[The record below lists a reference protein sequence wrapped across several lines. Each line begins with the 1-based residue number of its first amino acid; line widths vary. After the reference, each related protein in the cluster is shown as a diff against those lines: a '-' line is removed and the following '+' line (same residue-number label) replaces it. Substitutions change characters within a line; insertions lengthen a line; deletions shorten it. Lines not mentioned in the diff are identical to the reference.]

1 MLKEGLVHAYCG
13 NGKGKTTAAVGL
25 GIRAA
30 GRGLKVCMIQFLKT
44 RHTGELEIINNLG
57 KQFSVF
63 RLESPKG
70 FTYELNQEQREELR
84 CEISKEFKLA
94 GELLPECDLLI
105 LDEVLAAVE
114 NGFLP
119 VSLLEEFIENKP
131 DNKELVL
138 TGRILPQSIA
148 ELSDYISE
156 IKEVKHPARK
166 GILARE
172 GIEF

>member
-1 MLKEGLVHAYCG
+1 MLNEGLVHAYCG

-30 GRGLKVCMIQFLKT
+30 GRGLRVCMIQFLKT
-44 RHTGELEIINNLG
+44 RPTGELEVINNLG
-57 KQFSVF
+57 KQFRAF

-70 FTYELNQEQREELR
+70 FTYELNLEQQEKLR
-84 CEISKEFKLA
+84 CEVRKEFELA
-94 GELLPECDLLI
+94 GELWPECDVLI
-105 LDEVLAAVE
+105 LDEVLAVVE

-119 VSLLEEFIENKP
+119 VNHLEEFIKNKP
-131 DNKELVL
+131 ENKELVL
-138 TGRILPQSIA
+138 TGRLLPRSIA

-156 IKEVKHPARK
+156 INDVKHPARK
-166 GILARE
+166 GFLARE